1 MAKNSKDFLVS
12 TADVAFKVNGQLAFT
27 GTTALN
33 TSISVSMEDQEVTGG
48 KGAKTQYKYKYGRK
62 VNPTIEMAD
71 WKLEYIAANVG
82 SQIAQS
88 LRDVYAIAECVTLT
102 KGIGTLAHEPIAN
115 AEVFVEKEDGT
126 TVRVKPSGSTITV
139 GSENVN
145 VKVTYQYSQQT
156 KNIVIDAESS
166 PMIGELVLTADKH
179 NNRKGKVGQVQIV
192 IPSFQPNGTFDIS
205 LEAEGVTS
213 TTIEGDALAVEGAT
227 CTDGDVYGY
236 IYEFEDAAKDAVVSE
251 IAATPSLITLKAS
264 AKQQLSI
271 IGIREGLYS
280 NVDINPAKCKYESD
294 NQSYAKAS
302 ASGEIT
308 AVAQG
313 TANITVTYGT
323 CKDIVQV
330 KVTA

>member
-12 TADVAFKVNGQLAFT
+12 TADVAFKVDGQLAFT

-102 KGIGTLAHEPIAN
+102 KGTGTLAHEPIAN

>member
-12 TADVAFKVNGQLAFT
+12 TADVSFFVDGQLAFT

-33 TSISVSMEDQEVTGG
+33 TTISVSMEDQEVIGG

-82 SQIAQS
+82 SKIAQS
-88 LRDVYAIAECVTLT
+88 LSNVYAVAECVTLT
-102 KGIGTLAHEPIAN
+102 KGTGTLAHEPITG

-126 TVRVKPSGSTITV
+126 ISKVKASGSTITV
-139 GSENVN
+139 GNTDAT
-145 VKVTYQYSQQT
+145 VKATYKYAQQT

-179 NNRKGKVGQVQIV
+179 NNRKGKIGQVQIT
-192 IPSFQPNGTFDIS
+192 IPAFQPNGTFDIS
-205 LEAEGVTS
+205 LESEGVTS
-213 TTIEGDALAVEGAT
+213 TTIEGDALAVEGVT
-227 CTDGDVYGY
+227 CTEGDVYGY
-236 IYEFEDAAKDAVVSE
+236 VREFEDAAKDAVVSE
-251 IAATPSLITLKAS
+251 IAATPSLITLKTS

-280 NVDINPAKCKYESD
+280 NVDIDPSKCKYESD
-294 NQSYAKAS
+294 NQSYAKAN
-302 ASGEIT
+302 ASGEIS

>member
-12 TADVAFKVNGQLAFT
+12 TADVSFFVDGQLAFT

-33 TSISVSMEDQEVTGG
+33 TTISVSMEDQEVIGG

-82 SQIAQS
+82 SKIAQS
-88 LRDVYAIAECVTLT
+88 LSNVYAVAECVTLT
-102 KGIGTLAHEPIAN
+102 KGTGTLAHEPIAG

-126 TVRVKPSGSTITV
+126 ISKVKASGSTITV
-139 GSENVN
+139 GNTDAT
-145 VKVTYQYSQQT
+145 VKATYKYAQQT

-179 NNRKGKVGQVQIV
+179 NNRKGKIGQVQIT
-192 IPSFQPNGTFDIS
+192 IPAFQPNGTFDIS
-205 LEAEGVTS
+205 LESEGVTS
-213 TTIEGDALAVEGAT
+213 TTIEGDALAVEGVT
-227 CTDGDVYGY
+227 CTEGDVYGY
-236 IYEFEDAAKDAVVSE
+236 VREFEDAAKDAVVSE
-251 IAATPSLITLKAS
+251 IAATPSLITLKTS

-280 NVDINPAKCKYESD
+280 NVDIDPSKCKYESD
-294 NQSYAKAS
+294 NQSYAKAN
-302 ASGEIT
+302 ASGEIS

-330 KVTA
+330 KVTN